1 MFDSLPAAGSGLL
14 DAGEH
19 RFPVRVYWEDTD
31 GSGIVYHAGYLRF
44 AERARTELLRLAGVQ
59 QRDLLAREG
68 IAFPVRRLEIDY
80 LSPAL
85 LDDALEIATRL
96 TAAGAASIDLA
107 QAIRRDGEALARL
120 KVKVA
125 CVGPAGR
132 PVRIPAAI
140 RQALDGAFAPGETG
154 DATGTPQSH
163 KSVATGA

>member
-1 MFDSLPAAGSGLL
+1 MFDSLPASGSGLF

-44 AERARTELLRLAGVQ
+44 AERARTELLRLAGVR

-85 LDDALEIATRL
+85 LDDALDIATRL
-96 TAAGAASIDLA
+96 IAAGGASIDLA
-107 QAIRRDGEALARL
+107 QDIRRDGEALARL
-120 KVKVA
+120 QVKVA
-125 CVGPAGR
+125 CVGPTGR
-132 PVRIPAAI
+132 PVRIPPAI
-140 RQALDGAFAPGETG
+140 RRALDGALAQGEMG
-154 DATGTPQSH
+154 NASGTPQSH